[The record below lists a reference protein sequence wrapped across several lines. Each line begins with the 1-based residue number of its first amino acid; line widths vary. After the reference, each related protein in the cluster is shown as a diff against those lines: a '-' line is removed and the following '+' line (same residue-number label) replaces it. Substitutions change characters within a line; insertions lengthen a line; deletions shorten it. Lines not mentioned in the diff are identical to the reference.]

1 MYVETWIRKMI
12 NTNYITAGLVTAA
25 FVAGFVVQGWR
36 MDSTISSIQ
45 DEHSKALAVATQ
57 QVLDQSTELQRKK
70 DAALQQAQIKAK
82 QNAAAASAAQ
92 SELDRLREY
101 NARNSA
107 SINSST
113 CPSVR
118 DYATTATTV
127 LSECTTALEGMARKA
142 DGHALDART
151 LIQAWPK
158 Q

>member
-1 MYVETWIRKMI
+1 MI

-25 FVAGFVVQGWR
+25 FIAGFVVQGWR
-36 MDSTISSIQ
+36 MDSVISDIHT
-45 DEHSKALAVATQ
+45 EHSKALATATQ

-70 DAALQQAQIKAK
+70 DAALQQAQVKAK

-101 NARNSA
+101 NTRNST
-107 SINSST
+107 SIGSST

-118 DYATTATTV
+118 DYATTTTTV
-127 LSECTTALEGMARKA
+127 LTECTTALEEMARKA

-158 Q
+158 